1 MASSTSSTVPTA
13 SSKKM
18 RIRSK
23 STSAVTDEDM
33 KVDENGVNKDE
44 IRHIQFS
51 KTSALNGNLKKHD
64 GELFVKA
71 PKDKLHDRKSRS
83 GKGRGLPKKGNFYQ
97 LNTVAKQ
104 R

>member
-1 MASSTSSTVPTA
+1 MASTNSSGTVPTA

-33 KVDENGVNKDE
+33 RDDENGIKKEE
-44 IRHIQFS
+44 INLVHHS
-51 KTSALNGNLKKHD
+51 KKSALNGNLKKND

-83 GKGRGLPKKGNFYQ
+83 GKGRGLPKKGNFFIG
-97 LNTVAKQ
+97 
-104 R
+104 